1 MSMLEKIESLINAPK
16 KFPEQT
22 KEWEKALDE
31 KSISSSNLKELK
43 LMLNHYC
50 IQSQEIKYQ
59 ETKLH
64 RLL

>member
-31 KSISSSNLKELK
+31 DMKMIRKINK
-43 LMLNHYC
+43 LQ
-50 IQSQEIKYQ
+50 QSKGIKINA
-59 ETKLH
+59 ES
-64 RLL
+64 LLYSKPGN